1 MYLHYVI
8 LTAFPPRME
17 GKTRCLESQEG
28 RNGKH
33 KPGKLR
39 IQIVTD
45 RNKKAIL
52 VYTAMM
58 ADKTVTDLLI
68 SGGMEKAESM
78 GIVDSNGKVSK
89 EHSEG
94 VQFVIE
100 TLKKQE
106 GDK

>member
-1 MYLHYVI
+1 MSRE
-8 LTAFPPRME
+8 PRGE
-17 GKTRCLESQEG
+17 KRQTRARQV
-28 RNGKH
+28 
-33 KPGKLR
+33 R

-58 ADKTVTDLLI
+58 ADKTVTDILI

>member
-1 MYLHYVI
+1 MSRE
-8 LTAFPPRME
+8 PRGE
-17 GKTRCLESQEG
+17 KRQTQAWQV
-28 RNGKH
+28 
-33 KPGKLR
+33 R

-58 ADKTVTDLLI
+58 ADKTVTDILI